1 MSSDTYIN
9 TTHKGVIRT
18 MEIDNIKL
26 KQHYKDIQK
35 TCIQKGELIPLLID
49 RPINSNTHLTTEEIE
64 SIRKEIPE
72 KKLKEQDNNRQEQYR
87 TRQNDLY
94 LMRIDQRQED
104 IQKYME
110 NELQTFI
117 SKYPQYK
124 DIIID

>member
-9 TTHKGVIRT
+9 TTYSGVTIT

-26 KQHYKDIQK
+26 KQHYKDIHK

-49 RPINSNTHLTTEEIE
+49 RPINSNTHLTMEEIE

-72 KKLKEQDNNRQEQYR
+72 KKLEEQDNNRQEQYK

-94 LMRIDQRQED
+94 LMRITRKQDD
-104 IQKYME
+104 IQEYME
-110 NELQTFI
+110 NELQTFLN
-117 SKYPQYK
+117 KYPQYK

>member
-9 TTHKGVIRT
+9 TTHKGVTRT

-26 KQHYKDIQK
+26 KQYYKDIQK
-35 TCIQKGELIPLLID
+35 TCIQKGELLPLLID
-49 RPINSNTHLTTEEIE
+49 RPINSNTHLTMEEIE

-72 KKLKEQDNNRQEQYR
+72 TLLEEQDNSRQEQYK

-94 LMRIDQRQED
+94 LMRIDRKQED
-104 IQKYME
+104 IQEYME
-110 NELQTFI
+110 NELQAFI
-117 SKYPQYK
+117 DKYPQYK